1 MDQYNLD
8 EDKVFEILKKCSPN
22 TAPSEE
28 QTQIM
33 DYENLD
39 ASGDYSPQIHSIRNY
54 FSPNFVLALRSME
67 PAEAEELF
75 FREDPSVLSKI
86 ELFFNQIL
94 PTIPLVSKDEINNEL
109 SAFSDFIR
117 DNHDKFILWGETDS
131 IFKSC
136 FWLQAG
142 LTNCSLQFLKE
153 PEDNKAYYRER
164 AKKKIDPPN
173 LKAPTR
179 SISLPKEL
187 DSSFVSSLRINSSNR
202 KKYHPFIGD
211 KWFQDEEKELRE
223 TIVSF
228 YKKTLQIISDF
239 IANPDFSPSEK
250 YLRLAERTFSVPEL
264 ELLLGKSIRF
274 FSWPLRL
281 NETTEFEYQ
290 NNFLANG
297 LCFLSHF
304 ELECESGALTETA
317 GLFSK
322 IASQGTRCQPI
333 CLNSYE
339 AIRMFGGYKR
349 TVEVT
354 KSYQALEPRIRSA
367 QSRANKNIKILKNLI
382 NSKRSLKNDSEG
394 FIEVKASIVPK
405 LKSPDVHGFSSD
417 YSLFYPKGKTTS
429 PLKLYP
435 NQIRV
440 VQLLLDKEA
449 TNAQRAVSK
458 EQIFR
463 DIYELTAPEMI
474 QKVKAGDEK
483 ATKQYEIKLKA
494 FRLDNYVFDRG
505 DAWKVGFIKSQRK
518 VDQPGLFYWLDLEY
532 YKNQKPKSTTRTT
545 RKKTSK
551 K

>member
-1 MDQYNLD
+1 MAKGKSTVQNDSFIKNCAKVLMDQYNLD
-8 EDKVFEILKKCSPN
+8 EDRVFEILKKCSPKEN
-22 TAPSEE
+22 PTQE
-28 QTQIM
+28 QMQIM
-33 DYENLD
+33 DYDNLD
-39 ASGDYSPQIHSIRNY
+39 ASGDYSTQIQSIINY

-94 PTIPLVSKDEINNEL
+94 PTIPLVSKDEIDNEL

-187 DSSFVSSLRINSSNR
+187 DSTFVSSLRINSSNR

-223 TIVSF
+223 KIVSF
-228 YKKTLQIISDF
+228 YMKSLQIISDF

-274 FSWPLRL
+274 FSWPLML
-281 NETTEFEYQ
+281 EIFTV
-290 NNFLANG
+290 LPPVVLLIG
-297 LCFLSHF
+297 LLDAWLPRSAI
-304 ELECESGALTETA
+304 ESYLGRKSGPKGMVVATLLGSGAA
-317 GLFSK
+317 GPLFSAFP
-322 IASQGTRCQPI
+322 IAAAL
-333 CLNSYE
+333 LNK
-339 AIRMFGGYKR
+339 G
-349 TVEVT
+349 
-354 KSYQALEPRIRSA
+354 
-367 QSRANKNIKILKNLI
+367 SRVAN
-382 NSKRSLKNDSEG
+382 
-394 FIEVKASIVPK
+394 
-405 LKSPDVHGFSSD
+405 
-417 YSLFYPKGKTTS
+417 
-429 PLKLYP
+429 
-435 NQIRV
+435 V
-440 VQLLLDKEA
+440 VIFLGSWA
-449 TNAQRAVSK
+449 T
-458 EQIFR
+458 
-463 DIYELTAPEMI
+463 
-474 QKVKAGDEK
+474 
-483 ATKQYEIKLKA
+483 IKLPMILMESQFLGLKFSLLRTA
-494 FRLDNYVFDRG
+494 ITLP
-505 DAWKVGFIKSQRK
+505 FIIWIGILMERFAPPVSRYFPADF
-518 VDQPGLFYWLDLEY
+518 VDF
-532 YKNQKPKSTTRTT
+532 KPQ
-545 RKKTSK
+545 
-551 K
+551 